1 MNAFVRRIYYGGRP
15 SGLTSRQVFMAMSNS
30 VIELERPSG
39 QPWLRSS
46 GWDLSFLI
54 LSIFIAAV
62 PYSIF
67 VIFGG
72 RALLTAD
79 LPGTGAYKAR
89 VLVNSLVAVFIG
101 GPHMYATFTR
111 TILDPQFLRERFRF
125 IASSFLIPVAVFTM
139 AIWTYQTYVWLLTIF
154 FAMASVH
161 ALHQLVWLTEA
172 YHRKGHG
179 RSSIAS
185 RLIDYG
191 VVVTSLYPIA
201 VWKMAEG
208 RFKIGPVALKFNE
221 LLADQWWL
229 AYLAS
234 ALFLVMLG
242 AFIVKTVLEIRASHV
257 NLPKT
262 LLISLTVM
270 LMFWTPFFPNMDTSF
285 QGINVWHSFQ
295 YLALTWHANR
305 LREQLTHKPLGF
317 VRILWRGGLQGVDEG
332 GDRETGFPG
341 RLGRGVVNGLRR
353 VDRGTGWTTFYL
365 LCMAMLTFSGVLI
378 LFAKASWPNLHAGL
392 PGADE
397 AYAYM
402 GILSILLVHYVQDGL
417 LFFHPESLTG

>member
-1 MNAFVRRIYYGGRP
+1 
-15 SGLTSRQVFMAMSNS
+15 MAMAESL
-30 VIELERPSG
+30 IGPARPSG
-39 QPWLRSS
+39 QPWLRSPR
-46 GWDLSFLI
+46 WDLSFLI

-62 PYSIF
+62 PYSIYL
-67 VIFGG
+67 IFGG
-72 RALLTAD
+72 RALHTAD
-79 LPGTGAYKAR
+79 IPGTGAYNAR
-89 VLVNSLVAVFIG
+89 GFVNNLVAIFVG

-111 TILDPQFLRERFRF
+111 TILDPQFLRERSRF

-172 YHRKGHG
+172 YNRKGHG
-179 RSSIAS
+179 HLSMAS

-191 VVVTSLYPIA
+191 VVLASLYPIA

-208 RFKIGPVALKFNE
+208 KFKIGPVALKFNE
-221 LLADQWWL
+221 IFAGQWWL
-229 AYLAS
+229 VYLAF
-234 ALFLVMLG
+234 ALFVFMLG
-242 AFIVKTVLEIRASHV
+242 AFVVKTVQEIRLSQF

-270 LMFWTPFFPNMDTSF
+270 LMFWTPLFPNMDTSF

-305 LREQLTHKPLGF
+305 LREQQTHKPIGF
-317 VRILWRGGLQGVDEG
+317 LRILWRGGQNGSIER
-332 GDRETGFPG
+332 GDAGKGFLG
-341 RLGRGVVNGLRR
+341 LLGRGIVNGLRG

-365 LCMAMLTFSGVLI
+365 LCMAMLTLSAVLI
-378 LFAKASWPNLHAGL
+378 VCARAFWPNLHNGL

-402 GILSILLVHYVQDGL
+402 GILSILLVHYVQDAL
-417 LFFHPESLTG
+417 LFFNPKSITG